1 MQPSGAIQISNMA
14 NNQISNIEN
23 ENNGSRVYLDSSSS
37 ANLNKNG
44 KPMRP
49 KARVVSRDS
58 SLHKIVSP
66 KAHNGNPSPQSAIL
80 KERMFE
86 IETFNG
92 AGGPSGHGSFVTSKQ
107 IVQPNHQYLLHQ
119 VNAFSLDDSL

>member
-37 ANLNKNG
+37 TNLNKNG
-44 KPMRP
+44 KPKRP

-92 AGGPSGHGSFVTSKQ
+92 GQGSFVTSKQ